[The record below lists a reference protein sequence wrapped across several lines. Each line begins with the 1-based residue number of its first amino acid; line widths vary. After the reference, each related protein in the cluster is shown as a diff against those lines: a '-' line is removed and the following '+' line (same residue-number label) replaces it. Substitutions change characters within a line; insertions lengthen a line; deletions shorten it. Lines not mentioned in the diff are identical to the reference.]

1 MILMR
6 KITMFEKQ
14 VRGHSKSM
22 YTARRKG
29 RGWSTLKTYDN
40 MQGEGGGGGSGKAFV
55 HYIKISYML
64 VISTL
69 ILA

>member
-1 MILMR
+1 MR

-29 RGWSTLKTYDN
+29 RG
-40 MQGEGGGGGSGKAFV
+40 GGGGSGKAFV
-55 HYIKISYML
+55 RYIKISYML

>member
-1 MILMR
+1 MR

-29 RGWSTLKTYDN
+29 WGWSTLKTYDN
-40 MQGEGGGGGSGKAFV
+40 MQGEVGGFRQSV
-55 HYIKISYML
+55 H
-64 VISTL
+64 TL
-69 ILA
+69 YKNFL